1 MRGSSGYS
9 STSGRS
15 RGSPLAQLSPDAE
28 SRLRAHA
35 WPGNLRELHNV
46 IEFARAVC
54 RGGVIEVHDLPDRL
68 VATVAETPRDHPAPA
83 LLPPEAQLLLQYLRA
98 ARWNV
103 SAVAHQTGLS
113 RMTVYRRMKRWGIE
127 PPQH

>member
-1 MRGSSGYS
+1 VQPAPQLAPEAEALMR
-9 STSGRS
+9 
-15 RGSPLAQLSPDAE
+15 AW
-28 SRLRAHA
+28 H

-54 RGGVIEVHDLPDRL
+54 RDGVIRLHDLPDHL
-68 VATVAETPRDHPAPA
+68 LAAVGEADAVAVGAPA
-83 LLPPEAQLLLQYLRA
+83 VLPAEAQLLLQYLRA

-103 SAVAHQTGLS
+103 SAVAHQMGLS

-127 PPQH
+127 APVRGD